1 MPAIWTLPASCSMV
15 ESASSPLPC
24 SDRPVVAS
32 RPRLTGASTAAAMT
46 WPRRSRR
53 SAAGCATR
61 STWTPSR
68 PSCWRSSIRRCNRPP
83 RLCGYGL
90 LSRDRGAP
98 GPKLPTRCA
107 SWSSPGLYQAF
118 TLGRRQSVVP
128 SCTRSSRGVVARPVS
143 NRVSIHDL
151 RHTAVALWIAAGASP
166 KEVAV
171 RAGHSSVSF
180 TLDRYGHLYPE
191 SDTALRDRLDAIFA
205 TSEDVDEGVVI
216 DLPARAP
223 RPQRGP
229 AGS

>member
-1 MPAIWTLPASCSMV
+1 MFTGPQGG
-15 ESASSPLPC
+15 PL
-24 SDRPVVAS
+24 RI
-32 RPRLTGASTAAAMT
+32 TAF
-46 WPRRSRR
+46 RSRIWR
-53 SAAGCATR
+53 PATKAAGLA
-61 STWTPSR
+61 
-68 PSCWRSSIRRCNRPP
+68 
-83 RLCGYGL
+83 GL
-90 LSRDRGAP
+90 R
-98 GPKLPTRCA
+98 
-107 SWSSPGLYQAF
+107 
-118 TLGRRQSVVP
+118 
-128 SCTRSSRGVVARPVS
+128 
-143 NRVSIHDL
+143 IHDL

-205 TSEDVDEGVVI
+205 AGEDVDEGVVI